1 MFEEYIKKGTPEQKE
16 RAENW
21 QISIG
26 LQDVDHLTVSL
37 YLIELAK
44 KHIEGII
51 TIEEVQEKVLQ
62 YHSDYKR
69 NVLLGDNHGC
79 KIR

>member
-1 MFEEYIKKGTPEQKE
+1 MFEEYIKNGTPEQKE

-26 LQDVDHLTVSL
+26 LQYVDHLTVSS

-44 KHIEGII
+44 EHIEGNI
-51 TIEEVQEKVLQ
+51 TIEEVQKKILQ
-62 YHSDYKR
+62 YH
-69 NVLLGDNHGC
+69 NNC
-79 KIR
+79 K